1 MPERKDKEIIAA
13 VVGELMAGEAKGA
26 MVRVKVAELQKAA
39 AEGLREC
46 GAATTALDE
55 VVEKWEAEAN

>member
-1 MPERKDKEIIAA
+1 M
-13 VVGELMAGEAKGA
+13 VGEGKGA

-55 VVEKWEAEAN
+55 VVDKWEAEAN